1 MKGQW
6 LVAIVVAV
14 LAGCSA
20 QPDTTSF
27 NAADWQAYGYEE
39 GAAGH
44 VQLTSVSGANGTS
57 YIEGYELGRQE
68 YCEQDALELGKL
80 QRPYH
85 GVCDDINPD
94 FRAAYVEGTWW
105 DHGADITSD

>member
-1 MKGQW
+1 MKTQW
-6 LVAIVVAV
+6 LAAIAVAV

-27 NAADWQAYGYEE
+27 TSTDWQAYGYEE
-39 GAAGH
+39 GLAGRE
-44 VQLTSVSGANGTS
+44 QLVSVSGDSSA
-57 YIEGYELGRQE
+57 YIQGYEQGRQE
-68 YCEQDALELGKL
+68 YCAQDAFELGKL

-85 GVCDDINPD
+85 GVCDTVNPD

-105 DHGADITSD
+105 DHGADISD